1 MQEHEYVHEYG
12 YINKNEPIDA
22 EVSKREE
29 ETVNEQAKIEDLDEL
44 EDAGESKHRR
54 FMLWLGRSLVITL
67 VLSFLACLAAFW
79 FSGTLLSAPDH
90 LLPMAFLQALAS
102 QRLLVLSAPAV
113 CLVICYVALRSLTSG
128 IMVVPERYLD
138 ERQKMLRDQAHRS
151 AFQVIKFACLLIPCG
166 FLVPHLPWFSQ
177 PASSVPPGVFYSQPL
192 TTMQIIGTQGMK
204 AGSYHNVVVFP
215 TITWR
220 LFQFEPV
227 IPPATTAEIV
237 LACVLLLL
245 SLFLIASALPMAV
258 LAWKGKE

>member
-12 YINKNEPIDA
+12 YIDKDEPIDA

-29 ETVNEQAKIEDLDEL
+29 ETVNEQVEIEDLDEL

-54 FMLWLGRSLVITL
+54 FMLWLGRSLVVAL

-79 FSGTLLSAPDH
+79 LSGTLLSAPDH

-102 QRLLVLSAPAV
+102 QRLLVLIAPAV

-151 AFQVIKFACLLIPCG
+151 AFKVIKFACLLIPCG

-177 PASSVPPGVFYSQPL
+177 PTSIVPPGVLYNQPL
-192 TTMQIIGTQGMK
+192 TAMRIIGAQGMK
-204 AGSYHNVVVFP
+204 AESYHSFVIFP
-215 TITWR
+215 SITWQ
-220 LFQFEPV
+220 LIQSGPA
-227 IPPATTAEIV
+227 IPPATTVEVV

-245 SLFLIASALPMAV
+245 SLFLIASGLPMAV